1 MKVTKDG
8 KVRLEKG
15 EVRIG
20 NFFIRDEGD
29 NGHIK
34 ATDLNS
40 CFMVRVDKRMP
51 LGIWLDNMLTRG
63 AEAHETLKTWCS
75 AMWAVLSVA
84 PEQEYVVSL
93 VEAADANLK
102 RHPDWYG
109 YDPTD
114 DDSANEEA
122 AREVREMGEFE
133 DAVRNLP
140 DESEVRDEAGE

>member
-1 MKVTKDG
+1 MKATKDG
-8 KVRLEKG
+8 KVKLEKG
-15 EVRIG
+15 EIRIG

-29 NGHIK
+29 NEHIK

-40 CFMVRVDKRMP
+40 CFMIRVDKRMP
-51 LGIWLDNMLTRG
+51 LGIWLDNMLKMG
-63 AEAHETLKTWCS
+63 ADAHETLKTWCG

-102 RHPDWYG
+102 RHPEWYG

-114 DDSANEEA
+114 DDAANEEA
-122 AREVREMGEFE
+122 AREVREIGEFE
-133 DAVRNLP
+133 EDLANLE
-140 DESEVRDEAGE
+140 DVERDEDR